1 MRSRPVHHPLSG
13 FGTPSSQAE
22 LVVVSLSPGERL
34 RRAAIAP
41 ALGLAA
47 SILVLPI
54 PIVHFAV
61 PPVALVSGVVVG
73 LRRILQGEI
82 IQSAH
87 GPCPFCGTDQTL
99 GLTGAAYRLPRA
111 LKCHSCLK
119 LLTLD
124 AA

>member
-1 MRSRPVHHPLSG
+1 MKTRPVHLPISG
-13 FGTPSSQAE
+13 FGAPATQAE
-22 LVVVSLSPGERL
+22 LVVASLTAGERF

-47 SILVLPI
+47 SIMVLPI

-61 PPVALVSGVVVG
+61 PPVALVGGFVMG
-73 LRRILQGEI
+73 IRRMLQGEV

-87 GPCPFCGTDQTL
+87 GPCPFCLTDQTL
-99 GLTGAAYRLPRA
+99 GLTGSAYRLPRA
-111 LKCHSCLK
+111 LKCRACLK
-119 LLTLD
+119 LLSLD